1 MLVWAMV
8 VIGIAY
14 RNSAEI
20 SNLIVWSL
28 EFGVKIVGVI
38 GIAYR
43 NSAEISNLIV
53 WSLEF
58 GVKIV
63 G

>member
-1 MLVWAMV
+1 MSPQGAEMLVWAMV

-28 EFGVKIVGVI
+28 EFGVKIVG
-38 GIAYR
+38 
-43 NSAEISNLIV
+43 
-53 WSLEF
+53 
-58 GVKIV
+58 
-63 G
+63 